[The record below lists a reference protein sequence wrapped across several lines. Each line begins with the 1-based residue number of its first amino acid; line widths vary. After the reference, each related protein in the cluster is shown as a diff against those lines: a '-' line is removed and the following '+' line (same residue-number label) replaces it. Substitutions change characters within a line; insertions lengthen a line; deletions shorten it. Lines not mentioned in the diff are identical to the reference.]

1 MKPTILL
8 YGHTY
13 CPQVH
18 TVRAALDEGG
28 VDYEYIDILKDVD
41 GRLRVKEINHGN
53 ESVPTLVF
61 PDGSTLTEPS
71 QEELSE
77 HFKSHGFPL
86 RPLSIW
92 QQVMVFLDS
101 PTVTV
106 IGALMAVAGYF
117 YDIPFLLT
125 LGAVLVLIPI
135 FRRGMRN
142 S

>member
-28 VDYEYIDILKDVD
+28 VTYEYIDIRKDED
-41 GRLRVKEINHGN
+41 GRQRVKDINDGN

-71 QEELSE
+71 QEILAE
-77 HFKSHGFPL
+77 HLKSHGYPI
-86 RPLSIW
+86 RPLSPF
-92 QQVMVFLDS
+92 QQAMVFLDS
-101 PTVTV
+101 PTVPV
-106 IGALMAVAGYF
+106 IGALIAVAGYF
-117 YDIPFLLT
+117 YDLTFLLT

-135 FRRGMRN
+135 FRRGMR